1 MAPCIAAS
9 LPLGLSLARLDNIVC
24 ELVMRQHWSR
34 VLRYRLA
41 PEAHSAGVRSMS
53 ACALSQCAAGQE
65 APGVPMWRIRT
76 WSWLCRRSGATT
88 HGCASQ
94 AALIGCT
101 RCRGCSSDVT
111 HSLPRKGARRLLVF
125 LGIRWAGGHAVVCV
139 VCCGC
144 VGILSMSGRYPGL
157 FSLTAETSSRSLPL
171 ARVAAIVNRSSQ
183 EKSRQS
189 T

>member
-1 MAPCIAAS
+1 
-9 LPLGLSLARLDNIVC
+9 
-24 ELVMRQHWSR
+24 MRQHWSR

-53 ACALSQCAAGQE
+53 ACAPSQCAAGQE

-157 FSLTAETSSRSLPL
+157 FSLTAETSSRSWEPCSCLASRRFLSIMIPL
-171 ARVAAIVNRSSQ
+171 AYGVMVCVRQCPLVGQRVTRLSD
-183 EKSRQS
+183 
-189 T
+189 